1 MAGRDLTGRWCR
13 AFVLVARGGR
23 RRPSGTDRS
32 PAKPVELADGSIS
45 LAGVTATAR
54 EPIALTVIGGFLGA
68 GKTSLLN
75 ALLGDAGDRRLAVL
89 VNDFGA
95 INIDAELIE
104 SREGE
109 MVTLTNG
116 CICCGVS
123 GDFLG
128 ELALLRDRDDP
139 PEHVVVE
146 ASGVADPGAIVG
158 LGDMPGYR
166 RDAAIVV
173 ADAETVRER
182 ANDDATRLA
191 IMSQLRAA
199 DLLVLNKT
207 DLVAPAALAETHAWL
222 REIAG
227 PSTAIVETTHGA
239 LPADVALGVRAADT
253 AAAGHDH
260 AAHDHAAHDHEPH
273 PAFETWSWVGE
284 TPISGTGLVEQ
295 LKALPDGVV
304 RAKGLLALREDPARR
319 YVLQLVGRRYSI
331 EADRPWRDGE
341 APATQLVV
349 IGLPGSVDPD
359 RLTETMAQLATPGT

>member
-1 MAGRDLTGRWCR
+1 
-13 AFVLVARGGR
+13 
-23 RRPSGTDRS
+23 
-32 PAKPVELADGSIS
+32 
-45 LAGVTATAR
+45 
-54 EPIALTVIGGFLGA
+54 
-68 GKTSLLN
+68 
-75 ALLGDAGDRRLAVL
+75 
-89 VNDFGA
+89 
-95 INIDAELIE
+95 
-104 SREGE
+104 

-166 RDAAIVV
+166 RDAAVIV

-182 ANDDATRLA
+182 AHDEATRLA

-207 DLVAPAALAETHAWL
+207 DLVEPAALAETHAWL
-222 REIAG
+222 REIVG
-227 PSTAIVETTHGA
+227 PSTAIVETSHGA
-239 LPADVALGVRAADT
+239 VPADVALGVRAADT
-253 AAAGHDH
+253 AAAAHEH
-260 AAHDHAAHDHEPH
+260 AAHDHADHEHHHHDHAAH
-273 PAFETWSWVGE
+273 PAFETWSWTGE
-284 TPISGTGLVEQ
+284 SPISGAGLVEQ

-331 EADRPWRDGE
+331 EADRPWGDGE
-341 APATQLVV
+341 APATRLVV

-359 RLTETMAQLATPGT
+359 RLTETMAELATPGP

>member
-1 MAGRDLTGRWCR
+1 MPAGP
-13 AFVLVARGGR
+13 
-23 RRPSGTDRS
+23 RRPQ
-32 PAKPVELADGSIS
+32 AS
-45 LAGVTATAR
+45 LAVVTTTAR
-54 EPIALTVIGGFLGA
+54 APIALTVIGGFLGA
-68 GKTSLLN
+68 GKTTLLN
-75 ALLGDAGDRRLAVL
+75 ALLRDAGDRRLAVL

-166 RDAAIVV
+166 RDAAVV
-173 ADAETVRER
+173 VVDAETVRER
-182 ANDDATRLA
+182 AADGATRAA

-199 DLLVLNKT
+199 DLLVLNKA
-207 DLVAPAALAETHAWL
+207 DLVQPAALAETHAWL
-222 REIAG
+222 REIVG
-227 PSTAIVETTHGA
+227 PSTAVVETSYGA
-239 LPADVALGVRAADT
+239 VPADVALGVRAT
-253 AAAGHDH
+253 APAPAGHGAAGHEHHDH
-260 AAHDHAAHDHEPH
+260 AAH
-273 PAFETWSWVGE
+273 PAFETWSWSGE
-284 TPISGTGLVEQ
+284 SPISGTGLVEQ
-295 LKALPDGVV
+295 LEALPDGVV

-331 EADRPWRDGE
+331 EADRPWREGE

-349 IGLPGSVDPD
+349 IGLPGSVDAD
-359 RLTETMAQLATPGT
+359 RLAETMARLAGPGA